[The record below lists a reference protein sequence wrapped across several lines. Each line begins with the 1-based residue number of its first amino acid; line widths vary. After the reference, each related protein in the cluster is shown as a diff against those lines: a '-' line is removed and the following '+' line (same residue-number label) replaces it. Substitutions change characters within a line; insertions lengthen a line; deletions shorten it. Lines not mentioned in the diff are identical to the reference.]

1 MSTLTH
7 LNHNLDEA
15 SEDAL
20 YTRGVTRGSRKN
32 LKALEIVAQRIWD
45 KRLGQVH
52 IFIRNWNWLIQKMV
66 ILFLNKSILLIFSK

>member
-32 LKALEIVAQRIWD
+32 LKALEIVAQRI
-45 KRLGQVH
+45 
-52 IFIRNWNWLIQKMV
+52 
-66 ILFLNKSILLIFSK
+66 